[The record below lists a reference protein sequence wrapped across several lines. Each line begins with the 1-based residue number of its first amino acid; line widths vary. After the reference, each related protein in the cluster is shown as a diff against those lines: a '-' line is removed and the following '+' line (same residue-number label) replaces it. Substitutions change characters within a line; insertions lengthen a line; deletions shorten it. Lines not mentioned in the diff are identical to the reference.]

1 MELSDENHC
10 WQMLRLLV
18 KVVYFAQALE
28 FTSGSRSTMATFA
41 PSLRNLVFW
50 GDHSVGRPR
59 LFATRINSVSNWL
72 GRWND
77 NMTFDQCQKLISSDG
92 DKKLQIKS
100 KNNGDNLWTIM
111 PPIPPAPPVTIMPCP
126 AKRPLRTK
134 LHWDFLK
141 YIYLSP
147 G

>member
-28 FTSGSRSTMATFA
+28 STSGSRSTMATFA

-50 GDHSVGRPR
+50 GDHSVRRPR

-72 GRWND
+72 GRWKEWQHDHWPMSKIDFFRWRQKVANEIQEHWRPVD
-77 NMTFDQCQKLISSDG
+77 NHAPNAASTTCHDDSLPSKATTTNKTSLRFSQICTFLD
-92 DKKLQIKS
+92 
-100 KNNGDNLWTIM
+100 
-111 PPIPPAPPVTIMPCP
+111 
-126 AKRPLRTK
+126 
-134 LHWDFLK
+134 
-141 YIYLSP
+141 
-147 G
+147 